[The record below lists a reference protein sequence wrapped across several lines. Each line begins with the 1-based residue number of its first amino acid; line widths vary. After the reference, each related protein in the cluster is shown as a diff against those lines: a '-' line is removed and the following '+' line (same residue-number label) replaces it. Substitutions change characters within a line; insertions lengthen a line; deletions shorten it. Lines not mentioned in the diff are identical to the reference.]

1 MKRANA
7 LPLLLA
13 VSLALSLAFVSF
25 FATQRLRRPRPAPA
39 FAPRSEF
46 GLRADQDAR
55 VGEIVRSFKLSS
67 IQFKEDIL
75 DKRVAIIEE
84 LGGAALDRERIA
96 ARIEELN
103 ALEAQLNR
111 DFIAALLRVADVLDP
126 EQRLDMIYRL
136 SRRWFFLGPGPK
148 QGGPHE

>member
-1 MKRANA
+1 MKRADA
-7 LPLLLA
+7 VPLLLA
-13 VSLALSLAFVSF
+13 VSLALNLAFVSF
-25 FATQRLRRPRPAPA
+25 YAYQRLRRHRPAP
-39 FAPRSEF
+39 PPELRSEF
-46 GLRADQDAR
+46 GLRPGQDAR
-55 VGEIVRSFKLSS
+55 VREIVRSFKLAS

-84 LGGAALDRERIA
+84 LGGAAPDRA
-96 ARIEELN
+96 AISARTDELN

-126 EQRLDMIYRL
+126 DQRLNMIYRL
-136 SRRWFFLGPGPK
+136 SRGWFFLDRGLK